1 MKKTLFVAQLP
12 NAMQAQIEEEL
23 KNQGFTPEDI
33 SNALESRLSDLSDT
47 LDITPYLCNEY
58 RVTFHKDNIP
68 FFECTVA
75 HKNAEMA
82 VYRAK
87 GMFERLTAVKDP
99 NEFDFRFRYVQ

>member
-1 MKKTLFVAQLP
+1 MKKTLFVVQLP

-23 KNQGFTPEDI
+23 KNQGFAPEDI

-47 LDITPYLCNEY
+47 LDITPYLCSEY
-58 RVTFHKDNIP
+58 RVTFKKDGQD

-82 VYRAK
+82 VYKAM
-87 GMFERLTAVKDP
+87 GMFNRTTGLEAR
-99 NEFDFRFRYVQ
+99 EHDFSFRYVK